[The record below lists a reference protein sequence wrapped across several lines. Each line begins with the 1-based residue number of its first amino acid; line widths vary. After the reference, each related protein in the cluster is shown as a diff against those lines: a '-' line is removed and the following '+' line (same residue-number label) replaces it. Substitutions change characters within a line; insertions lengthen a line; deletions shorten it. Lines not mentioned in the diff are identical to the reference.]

1 MAKSAA
7 QPDTAQSFET
17 ALSRLE
23 AIVERMDS
31 DTVPLEQLIAD
42 YEEGVK
48 LVRVCQDKLKDAEQ
62 KIEIITRSAQ
72 GDAGLAAFDPAEK
85 PSDEPP
91 PSTRK
96 SARLF

>member
-1 MAKSAA
+1 MAKPVA

-23 AIVERMDS
+23 TIVERMDS

-48 LVRVCQDKLKDAEQ
+48 LVRVCQDKLKEAEQ
-62 KIEIITRSAQ
+62 KIEIITRGAQ
-72 GDAGLAAFDPAEK
+72 GESSLTTFDPAEK
-85 PSDEPP
+85 VPDETKPP
-91 PSTRK
+91 ARK
-96 SARLF
+96 ETRLF